1 MEDAWDGAKF
11 ICSLLSRNSSSEAQS
26 AAVLLSREPSAGTSM
41 HRAGLS
47 TTRIPFRS
55 VPFLWQGQGL
65 QPSLCS
71 VGLASSARGWKS
83 LEIIPSEKQTELYEA
98 EPVVWGRQLAA
109 TPTRLCFHCSDLGE
123 SCKAPAV
130 WGAGRGA
137 RRGNLG
143 RGAPN
148 TKLGCFGPVFSGIS
162 LFSEGPEPAATS
174 SQALRLRLQV
184 VFDKRFVRLSKGA
197 HGWGSERRRDGEE
210 TAALFRALLERLLG
224 GYCSRFAESE
234 ASPSCSPETQLLGE
248 NNHRAEHR
256 APSRKEGR
264 KPQNKREKCETIK
277 EAPSRTHGSSPPHRG
292 LRLRLRNRAEFGCF
306 PTSVG

>member
-1 MEDAWDGAKF
+1 MQPHPPASAF
-11 ICSLLSRNSSSEAQS
+11 TAQTWGK
-26 AAVLLSREPSAGTSM
+26 VVRHQRCGEP
-41 HRAGLS
+41 
-47 TTRIPFRS
+47 
-55 VPFLWQGQGL
+55 
-65 QPSLCS
+65 
-71 VGLASSARGWKS
+71 
-83 LEIIPSEKQTELYEA
+83 
-98 EPVVWGRQLAA
+98 
-109 TPTRLCFHCSDLGE
+109 
-123 SCKAPAV
+123 
-130 WGAGRGA
+130 GAGRSGGIWGGA
-137 RRGNLG
+137 SQTQSWAAL
-143 RGAPN
+143 APSFP
-148 TKLGCFGPVFSGIS
+148 GS

-264 KPQNKREKCETIK
+264 KPQNKREKYETIK